1 MSPWAMPCPWPM
13 AHGPWPMAHGPWPM
27 ADGPGPKAQGPPMAH
42 GAGLWVVLR
51 WWGGST
57 PHNAAIVY
65 CCCGPRG
72 EGEKG
77 TPRNY
82 SSQLLLLGELDPPL
96 IDRRLVLLGGR
107 TFSNNVPSDLRF
119 CCFACQ
125 PVCWSRILGLL
136 RLLLLRKSPWTILT
150 THVDVERF

>member
-1 MSPWAMPCPWPM
+1 M
-13 AHGPWPMAHGPWPM
+13 G
-27 ADGPGPKAQGPPMAH
+27 
-42 GAGLWVVLR
+42 GAALVGRVC
-51 WWGGST
+51 

-77 TPRNY
+77 IPRNY

-107 TFSNNVPSDLRF
+107 TSSNNVPSDLRF
-119 CCFACQ
+119 CCFACP